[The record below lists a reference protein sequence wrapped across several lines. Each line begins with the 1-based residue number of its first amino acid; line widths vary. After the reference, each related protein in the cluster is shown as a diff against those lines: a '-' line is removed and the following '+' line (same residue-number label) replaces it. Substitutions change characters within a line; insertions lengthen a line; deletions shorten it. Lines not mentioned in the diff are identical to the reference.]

1 MKRICVVIGSRANY
15 SSIKSALAAIRDHNN
30 LELQIVANASAV
42 LEKYGNVANLIQ
54 EDGFYIN
61 HKFYMLLEG
70 ENPTSMAK
78 STGLGL
84 LELPSILEQLDPH
97 IVLTIGDR
105 FETIST
111 AIAAT
116 YMNKL
121 LAHTMGGEVT
131 GTIDESVR
139 HAVTKFAHIHF
150 PANEDSR
157 QRIIRMGEK
166 QDYIFNVGCPRV
178 DLVKNEL
185 DNFDSQIVLE
195 DLFIKYKGIGKMIN
209 FKNNYLLVSQHS
221 VTTEYGSNRFQ
232 IEQTLEALRQLNL
245 PTIMLWPNADAGSDE
260 ISKGVRT
267 FREKFNPD
275 WLCLFKNLPIKEYIH
290 LLNTTSCLVGNSSSG
305 IREGAF
311 IGTPVVNL
319 GTRQIKRMKGDNV
332 IDANFQVNE
341 IKQCIE
347 KQIQHGKYNRSNIY
361 GDGNSGTKIADILS
375 EVNPEQ
381 QKNITY

>member
-15 SSIKSALAAIRDHNN
+15 SSIKSALVAIRDHNY

-42 LEKYGNVANLIQ
+42 LEKYGNVSTLIE
-54 EDGFYIN
+54 EDGFFIN
-61 HKFYMLLEG
+61 YKFYMLLEG

-78 STGLGL
+78 STGIGL
-84 LELPSILEQLDPH
+84 LELPSIFEQLDPH

-105 FETIST
+105 YETIST

-116 YMNKL
+116 YMNRL

-157 QRIIRMGEK
+157 QRIIKMGEK
-166 QDYIFNVGCPRV
+166 EDYIFNVGCPRI
-178 DLVKNEL
+178 DLVKYEL
-185 DNFDSQIVLE
+185 SNFDSHLVLE
-195 DLFIKYKGIGKMIN
+195 DLFKKYKGIGKPIN
-209 FKNNYLLVSQHS
+209 FKKQYLLVSQHS
-221 VTTEYGSNRFQ
+221 VTTEYGENRFQ

-245 PTIMLWPNADAGSDE
+245 PTILLWPNSDAGSDE
-260 ISKGVRT
+260 ISKGVRS
-267 FREKFNPD
+267 FREKHNPE

-290 LLNTTSCLVGNSSSG
+290 LLNTTACLIGNSSSG

-319 GTRQIKRMKGDNV
+319 GTRQNKRMKANNV
-332 IDANFQVNE
+332 IDSNFEINE
-341 IKQCIE
+341 IKQCIQN
-347 KQIQHGKYNRSNIY
+347 QIQHGKYPRSNIY
-361 GDGNSGTKIADILS
+361 GDGNSGKKIANILS
-375 EVNPEQ
+375 GVSPKQ
-381 QKNITY
+381 QKIIT